1 MSDTLQ
7 AVSMLTSLLQA
18 ATNSLNAAQTASKI
32 VLQAQ
37 QENRDLTDEEWQR
50 LDDFVAQARA
60 NAVSAAS

>member
-37 QENRDLTDEEWQR
+37 QEGRDLTDEEWQR
-50 LDDFVAQARA
+50 LDDFVSQARA
-60 NAVSAAS
+60 NAVQAAG

>member
-37 QENRDLTDEEWQR
+37 QEGRDLTDEEWQR

-60 NAVSAAS
+60 NAVQASS

>member
-18 ATNSLNAAQTASKI
+18 ATNSLNAAQTASRI

-37 QENRDLTDEEWQR
+37 QEGRDLTDEEWQR

-60 NAVSAAS
+60 NAVQASS

>member
-1 MSDTLQ
+1 
-7 AVSMLTSLLQA
+7 MLTSLLQA

>member
-18 ATNSLNAAQTASKI
+18 ATNSLNAAQTASRI

-37 QENRDLTDEEWQR
+37 QEGRDLTDEEWQR

-60 NAVSAAS
+60 NAVQAAS